1 MNTAAATSVQGKH
14 VQAHLRWNE
23 RLMLIL
29 IISEIKNCRR
39 EIESGFV
46 VTESFGPTITRAVA
60 AGATYS

>member
-1 MNTAAATSVQGKH
+1 
-14 VQAHLRWNE
+14 
-23 RLMLIL
+23 MLIL

-46 VTESFGPTITRAVA
+46 ITKSFGPAITRAVA